1 MVITKSPIYGVFC
14 FWALTGP
21 PKTYNCLRKSQR
33 LFFFVLKKAKAMKQA
48 PDHLV
53 DLIEP
58 IVEGLGYEC
67 VGIEYNPH
75 PQHGM
80 LRIYIDSEQGIL
92 LDDCTKV
99 SHQLS
104 GMLDVEDPIPGE
116 YQLEISSPGED
127 RPFFKLS
134 QFQTFIGSTVMV
146 NLFKPIDKRRK
157 ITGQIQSVEGDD
169 VVLQE
174 GDQTFRVAFSAMS
187 KARLVPDYLLKK
199 GGHSGK

>member
-1 MVITKSPIYGVFC
+1 M
-14 FWALTGP
+14 
-21 PKTYNCLRKSQR
+21 
-33 LFFFVLKKAKAMKQA
+33 
-48 PDHLV
+48 V

-80 LRIYIDSEQGIL
+80 LRIYIDSENGIL
-92 LDDCTKV
+92 VDDCTKV

-127 RPFFKLS
+127 RPFFKLN
-134 QFQTFIGSTVMV
+134 QFEKFIGSTITI
-146 NLFKPIDKRRK
+146 NLFKPMDKRRK
-157 ITGQIQSVEGDD
+157 ITGLIQAVAGDEVVLVEGERTINIPF
-169 VVLQE
+169 QM
-174 GDQTFRVAFSAMS
+174 MS
-187 KARLVPDYLLKK
+187 KARLVPEYLLKK
-199 GGHSGK
+199 GGFSGK

>member
-1 MVITKSPIYGVFC
+1 
-14 FWALTGP
+14 
-21 PKTYNCLRKSQR
+21 
-33 LFFFVLKKAKAMKQA
+33 MKQA
-48 PDHLV
+48 PEHLV

-75 PQHGM
+75 PSHGM
-80 LRIYIDSEQGIL
+80 LRVYIDNEQGIL

-116 YQLEISSPGED
+116 YQLEVSSPGAD

-134 QFQTFIGSTVMV
+134 QFQRFIGSKV
-146 NLFKPIDKRRK
+146 NISLFKPIDKRRK
-157 ITGQIQSVEGDD
+157 LSGEIKSVDGET
-169 VVLQE
+169 VVIQE
-174 GDQTFRVAFSAMS
+174 GEKLFSVPFQAMS
-187 KARLVPDYLLKK
+187 KARLAPDYDFNR
-199 GGHSGK
+199 GGRSGE

>member
-1 MVITKSPIYGVFC
+1 
-14 FWALTGP
+14 
-21 PKTYNCLRKSQR
+21 
-33 LFFFVLKKAKAMKQA
+33 MKQA
-48 PDHLV
+48 PEHLV

-75 PQHGM
+75 PTHGM
-80 LRIYIDSEQGIL
+80 LRIYIDSENGIL

-104 GMLDVEDPIPGE
+104 GMLDVEDPIQGE
-116 YQLEISSPGED
+116 YQLEVSSPGAD

-134 QFQTFIGSTVMV
+134 QFESYVGSTVNL

-157 ITGQIQSVEGDD
+157 ITGLIQAVEGDS
-169 VVLQE
+169 VILLE
-174 GDQTFRVAFSAMS
+174 GEQTIKVPFQAMS
-187 KARLVPDYLLKK
+187 KARLVPEYLLKK
-199 GGHSGK
+199 GGSSGK

>member
-1 MVITKSPIYGVFC
+1 
-14 FWALTGP
+14 
-21 PKTYNCLRKSQR
+21 
-33 LFFFVLKKAKAMKQA
+33 MKQA
-48 PDHLV
+48 PEHLV

-75 PQHGM
+75 PSHGM
-80 LRIYIDSEQGIL
+80 LRVYIDNEQGIL

-116 YQLEISSPGED
+116 YQLEVSSPGAD

-134 QFQTFIGSTVMV
+134 QFQRFIGSKV
-146 NLFKPIDKRRK
+146 NISLFKPIDKRRK
-157 ITGQIQSVEGDD
+157 LTGEIKSVDGET
-169 VVLQE
+169 VVIQE
-174 GDQTFRVAFSAMS
+174 GEKLFSVPFQAMS
-187 KARLVPDYLLKK
+187 KARLAPDYDFNK
-199 GGHSGK
+199 GGRSGE

>member
-1 MVITKSPIYGVFC
+1 
-14 FWALTGP
+14 
-21 PKTYNCLRKSQR
+21 
-33 LFFFVLKKAKAMKQA
+33 MKQA
-48 PDHLV
+48 PEHLV

-75 PQHGM
+75 PTHGM
-80 LRIYIDSEQGIL
+80 LRIYIDSENGIL
-92 LDDCTKV
+92 VDDCTKV

-116 YQLEISSPGED
+116 YQLEVSSPGAD

-134 QFQTFIGSTVMV
+134 QFASYVGSTVNV

-157 ITGQIQSVEGDD
+157 IIGLIQAVEGDY
-169 VVLQE
+169 VILLE
-174 GDQTFRVAFSAMS
+174 GEQTIKVPFQAMS
-187 KARLVPDYLLKK
+187 KARLVPEYLLKK
-199 GGHSGK
+199 GGSSGK